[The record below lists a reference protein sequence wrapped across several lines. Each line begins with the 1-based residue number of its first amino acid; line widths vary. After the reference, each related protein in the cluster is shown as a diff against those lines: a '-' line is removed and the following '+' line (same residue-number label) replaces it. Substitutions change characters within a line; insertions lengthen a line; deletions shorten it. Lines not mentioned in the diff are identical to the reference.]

1 MKSVGHQLPYY
12 ARILYVLQLRY
23 LSFDISMLVQYYF
36 LRLAEWN
43 HRKRLQNYAAPLK
56 TDYYCALIVLIAI
69 ALTLAERGGGGAVS
83 RSGRSVRTE
92 ATRKRKLSHAR
103 DLQR

>member
-1 MKSVGHQLPYY
+1 MISVGHQLPYY

-36 LRLAEWN
+36 LRHAEWN
-43 HRKRLQNYAAPLK
+43 HCKRLQNYAAPLK
-56 TDYYCALIVLIAI
+56 TDHYCALIVLIAI

-83 RSGRSVRTE
+83 RSGR
-92 ATRKRKLSHAR
+92 
-103 DLQR
+103 